1 MPRALLSVHDKTGIV
16 GFASTLHALGWDIVS
31 SGGTARAV
39 ADAGIPVVDVADITG
54 FPPMLGHRV
63 VTLHPKVHGGI
74 LADRDDP
81 GHVSEMVQHGIEGI
95 DLVVV
100 NLYPF
105 ASNPGVELID
115 IGGPAM
121 VRAAAKNFAHVGV
134 VVDTADYADVL
145 EAIEGGY
152 FGTAI
157 RRVLAQKAF
166 RITSAYDAAI
176 ASWLADETPD
186 RAPAPVPP
194 FLTMVAERAEVLRYG
209 ENPHQTGAR
218 YRLPGV
224 ESWWDSAVQ
233 LNGKEMSYLNVLD
246 TEAAWQLV
254 SRFDRPAC
262 VIVKHANPCGVA
274 LAPTIGEAYVRAN
287 AADPVSAF
295 GGIVAVNGEIG
306 GTTALEISKVFTEV
320 VIAPSFSAEALEIL
334 SAKEN
339 LRLIEAIAPFNS
351 MAVNVR
357 SIDGGLLV
365 QTTDEVD
372 EPLDDFIVVTD
383 RAPTA
388 EEWQSLLL
396 AWQTVAATWSNA
408 IVLANGDVVVGVG
421 GGQPN
426 RVDAARIAV
435 ARAGDASRGAVAASD
450 AFFPFGDTVETLAAA
465 GVTAVIQPGGSVR
478 DGESIEAA
486 NRHGI
491 AMVATG
497 TRHFRH

>member
-1 MPRALLSVHDKTGIV
+1 MPRALLSVYDKTGIV
-16 GFASTLHALGWDIVS
+16 EFASALHALGWSLLS
-31 SGGTARAV
+31 SGGTARV
-39 ADAGIPVVDVADITG
+39 IADAGIPVVDVAEITG
-54 FPPMLGHRV
+54 LEPILDHRV
-63 VTLHPKVHGGI
+63 VTLHPAIHGGI
-74 LADRDDP
+74 LADRAKQEHID
-81 GHVSEMVQHGIEGI
+81 EMAQHNIAPI

-105 ASNPGVELID
+105 SSQPSVELID

-145 EAIEGGY
+145 EMIEGDY
-152 FGTAI
+152 FSVSA

-176 ASWLADETPD
+176 ASWLADESPD
-186 RAPAPVPP
+186 RAAATVPP
-194 FLTMVAERAEVLRYG
+194 ILTLVAERAEVLRYG
-209 ENPHQTGAR
+209 ENPHQTAAR

-233 LNGKEMSYLNVLD
+233 LNGKEMSYLNVYD

-254 SRFDRPAC
+254 SRFTSPAC

-274 LAPTIGEAYVRAN
+274 LAPTIAEAYVKAHD
-287 AADPVSAF
+287 ADSVSAF
-295 GGIVAVNGEIG
+295 GGIIAVNGEVDEQ
-306 GTTALEISKVFTEV
+306 TATAISEVFTEV
-320 VIAPSFSAEALEIL
+320 VVAPSFSAQALEIL
-334 SAKEN
+334 CAKES
-339 LRLIEAIAPFNS
+339 LRLIEASAPFNA

-365 QTTDEVD
+365 QSVDEGD
-372 EPLDDFIVVTD
+372 EPLDDFTVVTQ
-383 RAPTA
+383 RVPTDD
-388 EEWQSLLL
+388 EWQNLLL

-408 IVLANGDVVVGVG
+408 IVLANKDVVVGIC

-426 RVDAARIAV
+426 RVDAARIAIS
-435 ARAGDASRGAVAASD
+435 RAGQKAHGSVAASD
-450 AFFPFGDTVETLAAA
+450 AFFPFADSVNELATA
-465 GVTAVIQPGGSVR
+465 GVTAIIQPGGSVR
-478 DGESIEAA
+478 DKDSIEAA
-486 NRHGI
+486 NAHSI
-491 AMVATG
+491 AMVFTQ

>member
-1 MPRALLSVHDKTGIV
+1 MPRALLSVYDKTGIAE
-16 GFASTLHALGWDIVS
+16 FASALHALGWTLLS
-31 SGGTARAV
+31 SGGTAAHIS
-39 ADAGIPVVDVADITG
+39 AAGVPVTDVAEVTG
-54 FPPMLGHRV
+54 TPPILDHRV
-63 VTLHPKVHGGI
+63 VTLHPNVHGGI
-74 LADRDDP
+74 LADRNNP
-81 GHVSEMVQHGIEGI
+81 QHIDELQQYGIEEI

-105 ASNPGVELID
+105 GSKPGVELID

-145 EAIEGGY
+145 EMIEGGY
-152 FGTAI
+152 FGISA

-176 ASWLADETPD
+176 ASWLADENPD
-186 RAPAPVPP
+186 RASALVPP
-194 FLTMVAERAEVLRYG
+194 ILTMVAERAEILRYG
-209 ENPHQTGAR
+209 ENPHQIGAR

-254 SRFDRPAC
+254 STFDRPAA
-262 VIVKHANPCGVA
+262 VVVKHANPCGVA
-274 LAPTIGEAYVRAN
+274 LDSTIHGAYTKAH
-287 AADPVSAF
+287 AADPISAF
-295 GGIVAVNGEIG
+295 GGIVAVNGEVNEA
-306 GTTALEISKVFTEV
+306 TAREISQVFTEV

-334 SAKEN
+334 CEKEN
-339 LRLIEAIAPFNS
+339 LRLIEAVAPYHS
-351 MAVNVR
+351 MAIDVR

-365 QTTDEVD
+365 QQVDEAN
-372 EPLDDFIVVTD
+372 EPLDDFTVVTD
-383 RAPTA
+383 RAPSDV
-388 EEWQSLLL
+388 EWQDLLL

-408 IVLANGDVVVGVG
+408 IVLANNEVVVGVG

-426 RVDAARIAV
+426 RVDAARIAIT
-435 ARAGDASRGAVAASD
+435 RAGDSARGAVAASD
-450 AFFPFGDTVETLAAA
+450 AFFPFGDTVEELAAA
-465 GVTAVIQPGGSVR
+465 GVTAIIQPGGSVR
-478 DGESIEAA
+478 DSASISAA
-486 NRHGI
+486 NTHGI
-491 AMVATG
+491 AMVFTG

>member
-1 MPRALLSVHDKTGIV
+1 MPRALLSVYDKTGIV
-16 GFASTLHALGWDIVS
+16 EFASALHSLGWSLLS
-31 SGGTARAV
+31 SGGTARV
-39 ADAGIPVVDVADITG
+39 IADAGIPVTDVAEVTG
-54 FPPMLGHRV
+54 LSPILDHRV
-63 VTLHPKVHGGI
+63 VTLHPKIHGGI
-74 LADRDDP
+74 LADRSNPQHLD
-81 GHVSEMVQHGIEGI
+81 EMEQFGIEGI

-105 ASNPGVELID
+105 GSNPSVELID

-145 EAIEGGY
+145 EMIEGDF
-152 FGTAI
+152 FGISA

-166 RITSAYDAAI
+166 RITSAYDASISA
-176 ASWLADETPD
+176 WLSEETPD
-186 RAPAPVPP
+186 RQDATVPP
-194 FLTMVAERAEVLRYG
+194 ILTLVAERAEVLRYG

-233 LNGKEMSYLNVLD
+233 LNGKEMSYLNVFD

-254 SRFDRPAC
+254 SKFDRPAA
-262 VIVKHANPCGVA
+262 VVVKHANPCGVA
-274 LAPTIGEAYVRAN
+274 VAPSIFEAYTRAHN
-287 AADPVSAF
+287 ADPVSAF
-295 GGIVAVNGEIG
+295 GGIIAVNGEVNEQ
-306 GTTALEISKVFTEV
+306 TAQAISEVFTEV
-320 VIAPSFSAEALEIL
+320 VIAPSFSAEALEVL
-334 SAKEN
+334 CAKPN
-339 LRLIEAIAPFNS
+339 LRIIEAVAPIGS
-351 MAVNVR
+351 MAIDVR

-365 QTTDEVD
+365 QSVDEVS
-372 EPLDDFIVVTD
+372 EPLDNFEVVTE
-383 RAPTA
+383 RAPSDD
-388 EEWQSLLL
+388 EWQSLLL

-426 RVDAARIAV
+426 RVDAARIALG
-435 ARAGDASRGAVAASD
+435 RAGDAARGSVAASD

-465 GVTAVIQPGGSVR
+465 GVTAIIQPGGSVR
-478 DGESIEAA
+478 DEESIAAA
-486 NRHGI
+486 NTHRI
-491 AMVATG
+491 AMVFTG

>member
-1 MPRALLSVHDKTGIV
+1 MPRALLSVYDKTGIV

-31 SGGTARAV
+31 SGGTADALSG
-39 ADAGIPVVDVADITG
+39 AGIPVVDVADLTG
-54 FPPMLGHRV
+54 VPPMLDHRV

-74 LADRDDP
+74 LADRGNP
-81 GHVSEMVQHGIEGI
+81 AHVEEMERLGISGI

-105 ASNPGVELID
+105 SSNPGVELID
-115 IGGPAM
+115 VGGPAM
-121 VRAAAKNFAHVGV
+121 VRAAAKNFGHVGV

-152 FGTAI
+152 FGVGI

-186 RAPAPVPP
+186 RGPAPVPP
-194 FLTMVAERAEVLRYG
+194 ILTMVAERAEVLRYG

-274 LAPTIGEAYVRAN
+274 LAPTVAEAHERAH

-295 GGIVAVNGEIG
+295 GGIVAVNGEVG
-306 GTTALEISKVFTEV
+306 ADTALAISKVFTEV

-334 SAKEN
+334 CAKEN
-339 LRLIEAIAPFNS
+339 LRLIEAIAPFNA

-365 QTTDEVD
+365 QTVDEVD
-372 EPLDDFIVVTD
+372 EPLDDFTVATD
-383 RAPTA
+383 RAPSA
-388 EEWQSLLL
+388 DEWQSLLL

-408 IVLANGDVVVGVG
+408 IALVNGDVVVGIG

-426 RVDAARIAV
+426 RVDAARIAIT
-435 ARAGDASRGAVAASD
+435 RAGSSSTGSVAASD
-450 AFFPFGDTVETLAAA
+450 AFFPFADTVEALAAA

-478 DGESIEAA
+478 DAESIEAA
-486 NRHGI
+486 NRHGM
-491 AMVATG
+491 AMVLTG

>member
-1 MPRALLSVHDKTGIV
+1 MPRALLSVYDKTGIV
-16 GFASTLHALGWDIVS
+16 DFASALHALGWSLLS
-31 SGGTARAV
+31 SGGTASALR
-39 ADAGIPVVDVADITG
+39 DAGIPVTDVADITG
-54 FPPMLGHRV
+54 VPPILDHRV
-63 VTLHPKVHGGI
+63 VTLHPKIHGGI
-74 LADRDDP
+74 LADRNKPQHLDEMQQYGIDD
-81 GHVSEMVQHGIEGI
+81 I

-105 ASNPGVELID
+105 GTQPGVELID
-115 IGGPAM
+115 VGGPAM

-145 EAIEGGY
+145 EMIEGGF
-152 FGTAI
+152 FGISA

-176 ASWLADETPD
+176 ASWLADESPD
-186 RAPAPVPP
+186 RASATVPP
-194 FLTMVAERAEVLRYG
+194 ILTLVAERAEVLRYG

-254 SRFDRPAC
+254 SSFDRPAA

-274 LAPTIGEAYVRAN
+274 LASTIFDAYTKAH

-295 GGIVAVNGEIG
+295 GGIVAVNGEVNEA
-306 GTTALEISKVFTEV
+306 TATEISQVFTEV
-320 VIAPSFSAEALEIL
+320 VIAPSFTSEALEIL
-334 SAKEN
+334 CAKEN
-339 LRLIEAIAPFNS
+339 LRLIEAVAPFHS
-351 MAVNVR
+351 MAINIR
-357 SIDGGLLV
+357 SIDGGVLV
-365 QTTDEVD
+365 QSVDEVD
-372 EPLDDFIVVTD
+372 DPLDDFTVVTD
-383 RAPTA
+383 RAPTDD
-388 EEWQSLLL
+388 EWQNLLL

-408 IVLANGDVVVGVG
+408 IVLANADVVVGVG

-426 RVDAARIAV
+426 RVDAARLAIS
-435 ARAGDASRGAVAASD
+435 RAGEQAQGSVAASD
-450 AFFPFGDTVETLAAA
+450 AFFPFGDSVDVLAAA
-465 GVTAVIQPGGSVR
+465 GVTAIIQPGGSIK
-478 DGESIEAA
+478 DAESISAA
-486 NRHGI
+486 NTHGI
-491 AMVATG
+491 AMVFTG